1 LDWYFVSITG
11 LTKLYIVL
19 NIFAENWK
27 ISDKLGS
34 ASEAIEYKPGKHS
47 QGLSR
52 GTYMSVLEIFI
63 PAVLPIEK

>member
-1 LDWYFVSITG
+1 
-11 LTKLYIVL
+11 VL

-47 QGLSR
+47 QGKFQEYWASQVEPHL
-52 GTYMSVLEIFI
+52 L
-63 PAVLPIEK
+63 AIEVVVGQQTSAAMP